1 MKIEEIMARRS
12 KIETD
17 LRIALSTMEKK
28 ETIHKLRQ
36 NLVELQNKCPHF
48 SLEHSYAIIDEKCP
62 YCGAKIF
69 MEEQQ

>member
-36 NLVELQNKCPHF
+36 NLIELQNKCPHF
-48 SLEHSYAIIDEKCP
+48 SPEHSYAIIDGKCP
-62 YCGAKIF
+62 YCAAKIS
-69 MEEQQ
+69 MEE